1 MRLSD
6 IQALAQEL
14 QIANLLPLELGPEP
28 TRRARA
34 VVLMAR
40 AVELG
45 WEPLTGLAGLRLRD
59 DGSLQVDTG
68 HLAALLRAPG
78 GRYSYRFVVRGPQRV
93 VIEWLE
99 REEHCLTERWQVRC
113 GCGRSEARQDVEA
126 PTLCR
131 IPGPHASRENVWTTA
146 IPAGWAWL
154 GDTDWT
160 IARAAAEGAQVESE
174 VWRAHPEGCLV
185 SRALWEGRR
194 RFCPDVLPLGFG
206 KSEDETPAAARALEG
221 AAEGWRK
228 PPSES
233 LALGGVRAD
242 VRARSLG
249 ARGLPASDRVERRSA
264 GGGAPDDLL
273 RFRWRSGEWLAWR
286 YSHKASQA
294 AGGEERWIAVTGGEW
309 PAVPSDLSGVDP
321 EEERAGLCQV
331 HADRARAACGCP
343 SMASVL
349 QPRHENG
356 VRAAFADL
364 REAVGNVYDTDEAI
378 GKMRALRDAAPFC
391 EAPGSTVESPAR
403 GGSGALAPLSRSPVS
418 TTPPAAAVASG
429 APSPA
434 SAAGLGSPFMDYSRG
449 VNGDTAAPA
458 TPVSPERQ
466 GGAPSTAG
474 GAHGAHV
481 GEATEAGA
489 TPPGPPAS
497 AAPASCPNEAAGAGG
512 QPSPLPAAPPEVE
525 EPPAQGPRRWVR
537 LLRTVTEDVPELAVA
552 KGRQLMVAEPGY
564 YAAFSNPHGAL
575 SVELDLPGHGRELL
589 GIKPD
594 EFEDMG
600 LVDDDLSRHLIKS
613 DRDPRVDPLEGDVVA
628 WGTLPEHVAEV
639 LEVTAG
645 PAQGGG
651 KRHDLALRFGGGAP
665 MERLRAMGLGA
676 WRAKFRGEDGAL
688 SGWVIVRAE
697 PAAPSYVDAVVAL
710 NGAAWDAM
718 QLRAKHGDDSP
729 IYQAARAR
737 TDAAREVL
745 RQVGGEETGGPDEDP
760 CPSCF
765 GPLFGGR
772 CPSEECDVDLASEW
786 VPIDDRDGDE
796 PDEPAPIDEGPTLNE
811 AIKAR
816 GLTTRPSANG
826 PGRFGRRDLMRG
838 DQVVLAD
845 GTPIEMWEWLRAEP
859 VLPGADPRPVLSDGI
874 AAFNEAAQE
883 RAAATAQRDEEAQRR
898 TRAAGWLARKRT
910 RAKVPRGACVECG
923 APVLV
928 KHDYRQG
935 VSGDPSARRRG
946 RDGAPTGIAHEL
958 CVLVLQEGRD
968 PRAQGEGA

>member
-1 MRLSD
+1 MTATLSD
-6 IQALAQEL
+6 IHALAAEL
-14 QIANLLPLELGPEP
+14 QAAGLLTHELGEP
-28 TRRARA
+28 DQRRARA

-45 WEPLTGLAGLRLRD
+45 WEPLTGLAGLRIRE
-59 DGSLQVDTG
+59 DGSTHVDTG
-68 HLAALLRAPG
+68 HLAALLRREG
-78 GRYSYRFVVRGPQRV
+78 GRYSYDLVRRGRASVLVQM
-93 VIEWLE
+93 
-99 REEHCLTERWQVRC
+99 REVDPSKREHFWVRC
-113 GCGRSEARQDVEA
+113 EGGCLAHQRKSRAEACANCGHMDIWQTV
-126 PTLCR
+126 
-131 IPGPHASRENVWTTA
+131 IPQ
-146 IPAGWAWL
+146 GWRWL
-154 GDTDWT
+154 GDVTAT
-160 IARAAAEGAQVESE
+160 IERAREEGAQVDSE
-174 VWRAHPEGCLV
+174 VWRKHPEGCLV
-185 SRALWEGRR
+185 ARALREAAR
-194 RFCPDVLPLGFG
+194 RFAPDVCPMGFG
-206 KSEDETPAAARALEG
+206 KADEETETSARALEGG

-233 LALGGVRAD
+233 LALGGVRAE

-249 ARGLPASDRVERRSA
+249 ARGLPASDRVERLGST
-264 GGGAPDDLL
+264 GTPGEDLL
-273 RFRWRSGEWLAWR
+273 RFRWRDGSWLAWR
-286 YSHKASQA
+286 YSHRASQA
-294 AGGEERWIAVTGGEW
+294 AGGDERWIALAGGAW
-309 PAVPSDLSGVDP
+309 PSVPSDVMGVDP

-331 HADRARAACGCP
+331 HADRTRAACGCP

-958 CVLVLQEGRD
+958 CVMALSAGRD
-968 PRAQGEGA
+968 PKVTT